1 MTTKIKFWQWPN
13 VLAIDA
19 CAIALAW
26 LWVFAD
32 EQSAQLSTTA
42 YVVLAV
48 SVWLTYLSDRLF
60 DATRQEEAQLL
71 STRHRFA
78 KRNMRTLWQGWAL
91 VLLVNILI
99 ATTGLSPS
107 QLGKGLALLLVCLAY
122 SGFNYFLSRRFF
134 PKELL
139 VALIFAGGAQV
150 FLPEPTEWPSVISYI
165 LLCLINCLMIAWK
178 EKSVDALLQVRSLSS
193 VLDSRWIYP
202 LLASCIGLSLLSSC
216 TLPLVSS
223 MLILGGIHLI
233 RERLGQEL
241 FRVLCDAALLTGP
254 LFYFALHNL

>member
-32 EQSAQLSTTA
+32 AQSAQLSFTA
-42 YVVLAV
+42 YTVLAL
-48 SVWLTYLSDRLF
+48 SVWLTYLADRLF
-60 DATRQEEAQLL
+60 DAARRKEAQLL

-78 KRNMRTLWQGWAL
+78 KRNMRTLWLIWVFA
-91 VLLVNILI
+91 LLVNILI
-99 ATTGLSPS
+99 ATTGLSQP
-107 QLGKGLALLLVCLAY
+107 QLGKGFALLLVCLTY
-122 SGFNYFLSRRFF
+122 TGFNHFLSKRFF

-139 VALIFAGGAQV
+139 VAFIFAGGSQV
-150 FLPEPTEWPSVISYI
+150 FLPEPTEWASVTSYI

-178 EKSVDALLQVRSLSS
+178 EKSVDALLQVRSLTS
-193 VLDSRWIYP
+193 VLDSRWVYP
-202 LLASCIGLSLLSSC
+202 VLASGIGLSLFSSC
-216 TLPLVSS
+216 TLALLSS
-223 MLILGGIHLI
+223 MLALCGIHFS
-233 RERLGQEL
+233 RERWGREH
-241 FRVLCDAALLTGP
+241 FRVLCDTALLTGP